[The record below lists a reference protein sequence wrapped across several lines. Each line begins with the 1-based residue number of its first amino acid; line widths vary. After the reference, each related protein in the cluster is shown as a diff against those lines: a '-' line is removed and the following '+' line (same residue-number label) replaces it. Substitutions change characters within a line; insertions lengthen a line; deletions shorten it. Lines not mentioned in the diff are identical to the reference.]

1 MHARAIRRAAA
12 PFALVSLLVL
22 TSLTV
27 VAMKPAEAQQI
38 DLSHGGPITITA
50 QDGLELRQAEQEVIA
65 RGNAQAVR
73 GNVTVNADELIAHY
87 RKKAGTGT
95 PPGSAPTVNT
105 PTGSTPAT
113 PPAPTQAAASTG
125 INGLAGSDTEGGSS
139 EIYRLEAVGHVRIS
153 TPTDTAEA
161 DRAVYDLDQS
171 VLVLTGQNLRIVTP
185 NDLITARDSLEYW
198 SQKHMAVAR
207 GDAVILTHDGRRV
220 GADVLVAYTTE
231 GTGNTPPAG
240 QAATPAAPPAPATSA
255 KPANT
260 QASTDDAIAASGRL
274 KKVEA
279 FGHVSIRT
287 ATDTVT
293 GDRGVY
299 VPETGIARLAGA
311 VRITRG
317 QNQLNGAEAEVDLH
331 TGVARLIST
340 PGARVQGLV
349 LPNDPTNRAAGVPG
363 AAAPTAPA
371 APPATAPTPAKP
383 GSATP

>member
-1 MHARAIRRAAA
+1 MRARAIRRAAA
-12 PFALVSLLVL
+12 PFAVVSLLVL

-27 VAMKPAEAQQI
+27 IAIEPAEAQQI

-50 QDGLELRQAEQEVIA
+50 QDGLELRQAEKEVIA
-65 RGNAQAVR
+65 RGNARAVR
-73 GNVTVNADELIAHY
+73 GNVTVDADELIAHY

-95 PPGSAPTVNT
+95 SPGSAPTD
-105 PTGSTPAT
+105 SAPAT

-125 INGLAGSDTEGGSS
+125 INGLAGSDSEGGSS

-153 TPTDTAEA
+153 TPTDTADA

-171 VLVLTGQNLRIVTP
+171 VLVLTGQNMRIVTP

-207 GDAVILTHDGRRV
+207 GDAVILTRDGRRV

-240 QAATPAAPPAPATSA
+240 QAATGQAATPAAAPAPATSA
-255 KPANT
+255 KPAPAP
-260 QASTDDAIAASGRL
+260 ASTDDAIAASGRL
-274 KKVEA
+274 KKVDA

-299 VPETGIARLAGA
+299 VPETGIARLAGT

-317 QNQLNGAEAEVDLH
+317 QNQLNGAEAEDDLH

-349 LPNDPTNRAAGVPG
+349 LPNDPTNRAAGLPS
-363 AAAPTAPA
+363 AAAPTAPG
-371 APPATAPTPAKP
+371 APPSTTPTPAKT

>member
-27 VAMKPAEAQQI
+27 IAIRPAEAQQI

-65 RGNAQAVR
+65 RGNAKAVR
-73 GNVTVNADELIAHY
+73 GNVTVDADELIAHY

-95 PPGSAPTVNT
+95 PTGST

-125 INGLAGSDTEGGSS
+125 INGLGGPDTEGGSS

-171 VLVLTGQNLRIVTP
+171 VLVLTGQNMRIVTP

-207 GDAVILTHDGRRV
+207 GGAVILTRDGRRV

-240 QAATPAAPPAPATSA
+240 QAATPAAPPAPATPA

-260 QASTDDAIAASGRL
+260 QANTDDAIAASGRL
-274 KKVEA
+274 QKVEA

-299 VPETGIARLAGA
+299 VPETGIARLAGNI
-311 VRITRG
+311 RITRG
-317 QNQLNGAEAEVDLH
+317 QNQLNGAEAEVDMH
-331 TGVARLIST
+331 TGVARLISA

-371 APPATAPTPAKP
+371 APPATAPTPTKP
-383 GSATP
+383 GSAKP